1 MKRLTILI
9 LLIGGSQFSF
19 AQDATILTLKSETE
33 KKILKNTEDTTFKKW
48 KKGGLFNININ
59 QGSLNN
65 WSAGGDKFSFSLNTY
80 LNLFAFY
87 KKDKI
92 SWDNTIDLAFGI
104 VKTTSLGL
112 RKSNDRIEYTS
123 KFGYGIHKKVNVATL
138 FNMRSQF
145 ANGYSYSKNTQG
157 IDTPTLT
164 SKPMTPTY
172 LLVSIGFD
180 YKPVKQASLFFS
192 PITSRWIVVN
202 NTYLGKL
209 YGVDSG
215 KAARSELGAFLSA
228 NLNTKIGKSFT
239 YKTKM
244 DLFSNYK
251 KNPKNIDVFWTNV
264 ITAKISKRINFSFN
278 VDMIY
283 DDDTKNTNPNLGP
296 APQWLQLM
304 GIGFAYNFAKK

>member
-1 MKRLTILI
+1 MKRLAILI
-9 LLIGGSQFSF
+9 LFIGGSRLSF

-33 KKILKNTEDTTFKKW
+33 KNILKNTVDTTFKKW
-48 KKGGLFNININ
+48 KKGGLFNVNIN

-87 KKDKI
+87 KKEKK
-92 SWDNTIDLAFGI
+92 SWDNTLDLAFGI

-123 KFGYGIHKKVNVATL
+123 KFGYGIHKKVNAATL
-138 FNMRSQF
+138 FNSRSQF
-145 ANGYSYSKNTQG
+145 ANGYSYSKNAQG

-164 SKPMTPTY
+164 SKPLTPTY
-172 LLVSIGFD
+172 LLVSVGFD

-202 NTYLGKL
+202 NVYLGKL

-215 KAARSELGAFLSA
+215 KVARSELGAFLSA

-304 GIGFAYNFAKK
+304 GIGFAYNFTKK

>member
-1 MKRLTILI
+1 MKKIPFLLILI
-9 LLIGGSQFSF
+9 LFSLFSF
-19 AQDATILTLKSETE
+19 CQDATIVTLKSETE
-33 KKILKNTEDTTFKKW
+33 KNILKPSQDSTFKKW
-48 KKGGLFNININ
+48 KKGGLFNLNIN

-65 WSAGGDKFSFSLNTY
+65 WSAGGDKFSFSLNAY

-87 KKDKI
+87 KKDKK
-92 SWDNTIDLAFGI
+92 SWDNNMDLAFGI

-123 KFGYGIHKKVNVATL
+123 KFGYEIHKKINVASL
-138 FNMRSQF
+138 FNTRSQF
-145 ANGYSYSKNTQG
+145 ANGYSYSKNAQG

-164 SKPMTPTY
+164 SKPLTPTY
-172 LLVSIGFD
+172 LLVSLGFD
-180 YKPVKQASLFFS
+180 YKPVKQASIFFS
-192 PITSRWIVVN
+192 PITSRWIIVN
-202 NTYLGKL
+202 NNYLGKL
-209 YGVDSG
+209 YGVEAG
-215 KAARSELGAFLSA
+215 KSARTELGAFLSA

-239 YKTKM
+239 YKTKL

-264 ITAKISKRINFSFN
+264 ISAKISKRINFSFN

-283 DDDTKNTNPNLGP
+283 DDDTKNTNPSLGP

-304 GIGFAYNFAKK
+304 GIGFAYNFIRK